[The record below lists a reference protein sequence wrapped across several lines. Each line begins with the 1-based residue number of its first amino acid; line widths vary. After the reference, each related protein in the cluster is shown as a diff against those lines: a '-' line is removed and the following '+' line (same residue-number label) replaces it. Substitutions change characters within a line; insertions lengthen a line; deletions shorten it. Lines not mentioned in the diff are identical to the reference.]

1 MKLFMIIVL
10 MLWAISAQ
18 AQGNEKETGKKPE
31 QVTVVQ
37 EKVKGSSKGGSDKGL
52 SVSSA
57 ARRSTLMRERV
68 NTSNSPG
75 NSEVGKERAA
85 SGPENVNR
93 GNGPGNNGKPDGVGK
108 PELPPQARPSI
119 NVPQS
124 RPNAPVVRPNRPAP
138 QRPNTPPGR
147 PNTPPNRPNPPGK
160 PGG

>member
-1 MKLFMIIVL
+1 MKLSMIMVL
-10 MLWAISAQ
+10 MLWGISVQ
-18 AQGNEKETGKKPE
+18 AQSNEKEIGKKSE
-31 QVTVVQ
+31 QVNVVQ
-37 EKVKGSSKGGSDKGL
+37 EKAEGSSGSGKEKGL

-57 ARRSTLMRERV
+57 ARRSTLMRERA
-68 NTSNSPG
+68 NSGNAPG
-75 NSEVGKERAA
+75 NSEYGKERAA
-85 SGPENVNR
+85 SRADNANR
-93 GNGPGNNGKPDGVGK
+93 GNGQGNNGKPDGVGK

-138 QRPNTPPGR
+138 QRPNTPSGR